1 MSPKFKMMTA
11 VACGLVLAIG
21 STVSAQ
27 QETRP
32 NERDNQQGM
41 QDGWVEQLSQTVNLS
56 DEQKSEIRQTV
67 QQHNQKIRSAYQ
79 QFGQAHL
86 KAIGLEAQLYSAIED
101 NMDPRQQSQFRQNQE
116 RGGNS
121 NAMNDRSANADDT
134 MSAEE
139 KRTRETQYRDDRPA
153 EDRDEASESSSNEQ
167 AEWTQSDRGRGDES
181 RTPANGNTDDDTAE
195 MYVTTMILVPA
206 KHAYTSTGLDEEQ
219 RGQCEM
225 ACQKF
230 KTKLTQAWSEVQQ
243 HHQKLVKLEAAKI
256 QAVEDV
262 LDEEQL
268 QTLRNSQSETN
279 DSGNWSSED
288 RNSSD
293 RNDDDR

>member
-11 VACGLVLAIG
+11 VACGLVLAMG
-21 STVSAQ
+21 STAYAQ
-27 QETRP
+27 QESRP
-32 NERDNQQGM
+32 NEQDNQQTM
-41 QDGWVEQLSQTVNLS
+41 QNRWVEQLSQTVNLS
-56 DEQKSEIRQTV
+56 DEQMQEIRQTV

-86 KAIGLEAQLYSAIED
+86 KAVGLEAQLYSAIED

-121 NAMNDRSANADDT
+121 NAMNDRSASADDA
-134 MSAEE
+134 MSDEE
-139 KRTRETQYRDDRPA
+139 KKTRETQYRDDRPA
-153 EDRDEASESSSNEQ
+153 DDRDEASESSGNEQ
-167 AEWTQSDRGRGDES
+167 AERTQRDRDGGDES
-181 RTPANGNTDDDTAE
+181 RTPVNGNADDDTAE
-195 MYVTTMILVPA
+195 VYVTTMILVPA
-206 KHAYTSTGLDEEQ
+206 KHAYTSSGLDEEQ
-219 RGQCEM
+219 KGQCEM

-243 HHQKLVKLEAAKI
+243 HHQKLVKMEAAKI
-256 QAVEDV
+256 QAVEEV
-262 LDEEQL
+262 LTEEQL

-279 DSGNWSSED
+279 DSGNWNSED